1 MKGQLEY
8 IKKKERRRRLLT
20 QKGIKQVCKHGQNA
34 ESVHQTI
41 FFCNVCL
48 PYLLTLSVSQAEK
61 FYRYTLK
68 HGYGKD
74 QDREMWKTL
83 SRLQS
88 EKPSASQRPHRIE

>member
-1 MKGQLEY
+1 MGRTPKAS
-8 IKKKERRRRLLT
+8 I
-20 QKGIKQVCKHGQNA
+20 
-34 ESVHQTI
+34 QTI
-41 FFCNVCL
+41 FFCNTCL
-48 PYLLTLSVSQAEK
+48 PYSLTLSVSQAER
-61 FYRYTLK
+61 FYKYTLK